1 MIIDWN
7 ECNNCDTTEDKL
19 NFVVDR
25 YNGLAKKVYENTSF
39 YAKDFYTS
47 AEVRQILGISKK
59 TLENYCSNGSIRFS
73 KPNGI
78 RYFFKEDIIEYAKG
92 KVYKKY
98 KSLTL

>member
-7 ECNNCDTTEDKL
+7 EWNNCDTTEDKL

-25 YNGLAKKVYENTSF
+25 YNRLAKKVYENTSF

-47 AEVRQILGISKK
+47 AEVCQILGISKK

-92 KVYKKY
+92 KVYKNY
-98 KSLTL
+98 CQLE